1 MGHRPAGFERRSLAW
16 LVGGVATLEA
26 IGQGIDA
33 FYTNDVA
40 SAARWA
46 AIAIVVFTMAVIA
59 ETY

>member
-1 MGHRPAGFERRSLAW
+1 LAW